1 MTESKLPILKY
12 PEETKAKRG
21 ERIIDSYSLSVTDE
35 DRGDDITV
43 TT

>member
-12 PEETKAKRG
+12 PEKAKRG